1 MSLAIPQTSHSST
14 ELLALRRLIAE
25 LAGQC
30 DLDLRNRVAIRHFL
44 DDSPA
49 AARSKSI
56 DPQLCHELRAMLV
69 LLYRL
74 EGSSSEDLGFDGMRR
89 LWRQHSE
96 TLARFDIHTLE

>member
-1 MSLAIPQTSHSST
+1 MSLLIREESHSSV
-14 ELLALRRLIAE
+14 ELEALRRLIVQ
-25 LAGQC
+25 LAAQC
-30 DLDLRNRVAIRHFL
+30 NLDLRNRAAIRHFL
-44 DDSPA
+44 DGSQET
-49 AARSKSI
+49 RLSESV

-96 TLARFDIHTLE
+96 TLARFDSVAPE